1 MRFNSSLERAERRE
15 GEQVRVT
22 RRKGR
27 KLSWGFHGGR
37 TFLRGEG
44 CMVWRASKGASCEEV
59 ACKGMH

>member
-1 MRFNSSLERAERRE
+1 
-15 GEQVRVT
+15 VRVS

-27 KLSWGFHGGR
+27 TWSLGHKLSWSFHGGR

-59 ACKGMH
+59 ACRGAHW